1 VIFLSF
7 FRVSRPPKDNKV
19 ISNDSKDPKTGASV
33 RQRSLRRRRHVS
45 GRLLRRSRGRTV
57 VYVHRRH
64 DDASRRNWFRAGRS
78 RLSSSLV
85 RATSSA
91 AAPPTT
97 TRKSAVVVPS
107 TTRLANATP
116 EPQKSVR
123 RDVSGHVAGQ
133 RLPVHVLVVTVTTH
147 VVLVVDVARVVPA
160 RLLAQPTVVRLSRR
174 ARSSVGGRL
183 SAAAAQ
189 PILHP
194 LRQQSSPDG
203 WSERRSS
210 AGARD
215 VT

>member
-1 VIFLSF
+1 MIFRWL
-7 FRVSRPPKDNKV
+7 FRVSRPPKDNNTAL
-19 ISNDSKDPKTGASV
+19 SDDSKDPKTGASV
-33 RQRSLRRRRHVS
+33 RRRSLRRRHVS

-57 VYVHRRH
+57 VHVHRRH
-64 DDASRRNWFRAGRS
+64 SDASRRNWFRAGRG
-78 RLSSSLV
+78 RPSSSLV

-91 AAPPTT
+91 AAAAAAPPPAT
-97 TRKSAVVVPS
+97 TRKSAVVVPP
-107 TTRLANATP
+107 TPRLADAAAP
-116 EPQKSVR
+116 QPQKSLR

-133 RLPVHVLVVTVTTH
+133 RLPVHVFVVTVATH

-194 LRQQSSPDG
+194 LR
-203 WSERRSS
+203 
-210 AGARD
+210 
-215 VT
+215 